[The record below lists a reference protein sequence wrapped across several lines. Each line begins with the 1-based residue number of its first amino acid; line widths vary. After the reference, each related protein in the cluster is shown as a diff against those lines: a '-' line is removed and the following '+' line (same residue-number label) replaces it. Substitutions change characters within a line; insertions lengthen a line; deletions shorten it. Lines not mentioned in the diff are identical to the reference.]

1 MEGGKMEENVKQ
13 DTTYEYNSYQY
24 TTTDIFNAIFQCGVY
39 DYFNK
44 EEIRSVLRNPIENHE
59 TAIRLSN
66 FVYTKTELLQILLTI
81 WLHCHVL
88 IVY

>member
-1 MEGGKMEENVKQ
+1 MMEENVKQ

-24 TTTDIFNAIFQCGVY
+24 TANDIFNAIFQCGVY

-44 EEIRSVLRNPIENHE
+44 KEIRSVLRNPIENHE

-66 FVYTKTELLQILLTI
+66 FVYTKNGVVTK
-81 WLHCHVL
+81 
-88 IVY
+88 